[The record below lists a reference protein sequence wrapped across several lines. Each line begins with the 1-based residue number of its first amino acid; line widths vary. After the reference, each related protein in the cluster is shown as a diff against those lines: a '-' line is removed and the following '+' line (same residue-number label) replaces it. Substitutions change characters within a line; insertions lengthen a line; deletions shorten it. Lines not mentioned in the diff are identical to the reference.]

1 MLEPDKLIDCLGIY
15 CPVPIFRTRM
25 ALYEMESGEVLEVIA
40 DDPAAEEDM
49 KSLVRRLGH
58 KLLNLEVKEDRIRII
73 IRKK

>member
-1 MLEPDKLIDCLGIY
+1 
-15 CPVPIFRTRM
+15 M
-25 ALYEMESGEVLEVIA
+25 ALDEMESGEVLEVIA

-58 KLLNLEVKEDRIRII
+58 QLLNLEVKEDRIRIL